1 MHWPNTSVP
10 TTWDELAERVTCHNQ
25 TLTIVN
31 RKAHARELAKRLPDT
46 LYLST
51 DLCGAHRAE
60 RIEEIRSRLE
70 ANRERTKSGLQ
81 VCPLYVVSTQL
92 IEAGVDVDF
101 PVVFRALAGMDSI
114 AQAAGR
120 CNREGRL
127 MRGKDEAKGEVHIF
141 IPPEPA
147 PSGLLLKGEN
157 ATKELLG
164 LNPNPALTPKLFEH
178 YFRLWFASINSMDKE
193 GIINLLTPGKDMEIK
208 FRTAAEKFHL
218 IPDDGAPVIVLW
230 GEGEKWLSKLKAGG
244 PDRWLMRKLQRY
256 CVNVRQN
263 TLDRLIAQY
272 DVEPVLPGLYAQ
284 ANDLLYDEI
293 FGFLGGIDNVA
304 LAPHKLVISG
314 ENNDV

>member
-1 MHWPNTSVP
+1 
-10 TTWDELAERVTCHNQ
+10 
-25 TLTIVN
+25 
-31 RKAHARELAKRLPDT
+31 
-46 LYLST
+46 
-51 DLCGAHRAE
+51 
-60 RIEEIRSRLE
+60 
-70 ANRERTKSGLQ
+70 
-81 VCPLYVVSTQL
+81 
-92 IEAGVDVDF
+92 
-101 PVVFRALAGMDSI
+101 
-114 AQAAGR
+114 
-120 CNREGRL
+120 